1 MSMYSQMNQKQKLS
15 VIIGSIAIISVAFF
29 SGVYI
34 GVENSG
40 QLSNVSLFSEN
51 SSEAPE
57 GVNVSPLWKA
67 WSVLNARYVP
77 TAEADSVTE
86 QDKLWGAI
94 EGLAASFGDPYTVF
108 FPPADSELFAED
120 ISGNFEGVGMEIGI
134 RNGII
139 TIIAPLEGTPAKRA
153 GVLSGDKIV
162 KIDGKS
168 TDRMTVDAAVKLI
181 RGERG
186 TTVELTVVREGESE
200 LLDIPI
206 VREVI
211 EIPTINT
218 ELRSDGIFVIELYNF
233 SAIAPNLFRG
243 ALREFIESGG
253 DKLIVD
259 LRGNPGGFLEASVD
273 VASWFLPTGKIIV
286 TEDFGDSDKPRIH
299 RSKGYNI
306 FNDNLKLV
314 ILINQGSASASEIV
328 AGALSEHGIATL
340 VGDNTF
346 GKGSVQ
352 ELVKITSD
360 TSLKVTIARW
370 LTPDGNSISDGGLT
384 PDVKVEITA
393 EDIQDS
399 KDPQLEKAVT
409 LLLNL

>member
-1 MSMYSQMNQKQKLS
+1 MNQKQKTS
-15 VIIGSIAIISVAFF
+15 IIIGSIAIVLVAFF

-40 QLSNVSLFSEN
+40 QLANVPLFSESN
-51 SSEAPE
+51 SGAPE

-77 TAEADSVTE
+77 TSEADPVTE

-108 FPPADSELFAED
+108 LPPADSELFAED

-134 RNGII
+134 RNAII
-139 TIIAPLEGTPAKRA
+139 TIIAPLQGTPAKRA
-153 GVLSGDKIV
+153 GVLSGDQIV

-186 TTVELTVVREGESE
+186 TTVKLTIAREGESE

-206 VREVI
+206 VRDVI
-211 EIPTINT
+211 EIPTIDT
-218 ELRSDGIFVIELYNF
+218 QLRSDGIFVIELYNF
-233 SAIAPNLFRG
+233 SAIAPNLFRR
-243 ALREFIESGG
+243 ALREFVELGG

-273 VASWFLPTGKIIV
+273 IASWFLPTGKIIV
-286 TEDFGDSDKPRIH
+286 TEDFGGSDKPRIH
-299 RSKGYNI
+299 RSKGYDI

-370 LTPDGNSISDGGLT
+370 LTPDKNSISNGGLT

-393 EDIQDS
+393 EDIKEG

-409 LLLNL
+409 LLLNM

>member
-1 MSMYSQMNQKQKLS
+1 MTIFSQMNQKQKLS
-15 VIIGSIAIISVAFF
+15 VIIGSVAIISVAFF

-40 QLSNVSLFSEN
+40 QLAKVPLFNTN
-51 SSEAPE
+51 SGAPE
-57 GVNVSPLWKA
+57 GVSVAPLWKA
-67 WSVLNARYVP
+67 WEVLNTRYVP
-77 TAEADSVTE
+77 TTEANQVTE

-94 EGLAASFGDPYTVF
+94 QGLAASFGDPYTVF
-108 FPPADSELFAED
+108 FPPADAELFEDD

-139 TIIAPLEGTPAKRA
+139 TIIAPLKGTPAKRA
-153 GVLSGDKIV
+153 GVLSGDQIV
-162 KIDGKS
+162 EIDGIS
-168 TDRMTVDAAVKLI
+168 TDRMTVDAAVKII

-186 TTVELTVVREGESE
+186 TTVVLTVAREGENEWLEIS
-200 LLDIPI
+200 I
-206 VREVI
+206 VRDVI

-233 SAIAPNLFRG
+233 SAIAPGLFRG
-243 ALREFIESGG
+243 ALREFVESDS

-259 LRGNPGGFLEASVD
+259 LRGNPGGFLEAAVD
-273 VASWFLPTGKIIV
+273 ISSWFLSTGKIIV
-286 TEDFGDSDKPRIH
+286 TEDFGGDDKPRIH

-306 FNDNLKLV
+306 FNENLKLV
-314 ILINQGSASASEIV
+314 LLINQGSASASEIV

-340 VGDNTF
+340 VGSNTF

-370 LTPDGNSISDGGLT
+370 LTPFGNSISNGGLT
-384 PDVKVEITA
+384 PDVKVEVTA
-393 EDIQDS
+393 EDIEAGV
-399 KDPQLEKAVT
+399 DPQLERAVT
-409 LLLNL
+409 LLLNM